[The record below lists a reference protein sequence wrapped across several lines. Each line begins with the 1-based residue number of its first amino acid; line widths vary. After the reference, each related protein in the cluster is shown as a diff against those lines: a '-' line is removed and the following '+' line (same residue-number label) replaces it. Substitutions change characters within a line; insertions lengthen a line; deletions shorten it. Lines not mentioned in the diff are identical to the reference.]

1 MFLVGL
7 EYLLGILK
15 CFLKFLSCVSVEE
28 MPTRNYKKK
37 EGGRRKTQR
46 KRSVRSGSSGRS
58 GRTRRS
64 RYTSKR
70 HHKRSSPVMG
80 RIFPPIDVRSAKD
93 FPEMM
98 KRLVEG
104 PVSIVLIYADWCG
117 HCDTFKPHFDAASKS
132 PERSVQSIKINES
145 VLNDANSYLSKN
157 LSNSS
162 SFNAE
167 GYPHMEARSANN
179 VPLSK
184 MEVVRDTDTMT
195 RVMNETGKMPS
206 SFVVNNSGF
215 MNESVSAKKNNMNS
229 MNAIKNSM
237 NEGDVFSLND
247 NVESLASSRPVMGES
262 VKLSNKDS
270 MSSIEDQPI
279 IAEPPMPENIEQ
291 NAPVDIASSVAQS
304 SPVIT
309 VGTDMNTTE
318 QKGGA
323 LFATMGQVAYKLA
336 PAGLLLG
343 LATQVVKPRRKH
355 VKKTVVRKKNVT
367 FRRGGKAKTSKRR

>member
-1 MFLVGL
+1 
-7 EYLLGILK
+7 
-15 CFLKFLSCVSVEE
+15 
-28 MPTRNYKKK
+28 
-37 EGGRRKTQR
+37 
-46 KRSVRSGSSGRS
+46 
-58 GRTRRS
+58 
-64 RYTSKR
+64 
-70 HHKRSSPVMG
+70 MG

-117 HCDTFKPHFDAASKS
+117 HCDTFKPHFDTASKS

-184 MEVVRDTDTMT
+184 MDVVRDTDTMT

-206 SFVVNNSGF
+206 SFVFNNSGF

-247 NVESLASSRPVMGES
+247 NVESLASSRPVIGES

-291 NAPVDIASSVAQS
+291 SAPVDIASSVAQS
-304 SPVIT
+304 APVIT
-309 VGTDMNTTE
+309 VGTDMDTTE

-323 LFATMGQVAYKLA
+323 LFSTIGQVAYKLA

-343 LATQVVKPRRKH
+343 LATQVVKPRRKN

-367 FRRGGKAKTSKRR
+367 SRRSSKAKTSKRR

>member
-1 MFLVGL
+1 
-7 EYLLGILK
+7 
-15 CFLKFLSCVSVEE
+15 
-28 MPTRNYKKK
+28 MPSRNYKKK
-37 EGGRRKTQR
+37 GGRRSTQR
-46 KRSVRSGSSGRS
+46 KRT
-58 GRTRRS
+58 GRTARRS

-70 HHKRSSPVMG
+70 PHKRSAPVMG

-132 PERSVQSIKINES
+132 PQRSVQSIKINES

-162 SFNAE
+162 SFHAD

-179 VPLSK
+179 TSLSK
-184 MEVVRDTDTMT
+184 IDVVRDTDTMT

-215 MNESVSAKKNNMNS
+215 ASMNMSASAKKNNMNNMNNMNS
-229 MNAIKNSM
+229 MNTIKNSM
-237 NEGDVFSLND
+237 DDGNILSFDD

-262 VKLSNKDS
+262 VTLSNKES
-270 MSSIEDQPI
+270 MSSMDDQPI
-279 IAEPPMPENIEQ
+279 IAEPPAPEDVNT
-291 NAPVDIASSVAQS
+291 SSVARSAPEDLTS
-304 SPVIT
+304 SVTRSEPIIT
-309 VGTDMNTTE
+309 VGTDMETTG
-318 QKGGA
+318 QKGGS
-323 LFATMGQVAYKLA
+323 LFTTMGQVAYKLA

-343 LATQVVKPRRKH
+343 LATQVVKPRRKN
-355 VKKTVVRKKNVT
+355 VKKTVVRKKKVT
-367 FRRGGKAKTSKRR
+367 FRRSGKAKVKTSKRR

>member
-1 MFLVGL
+1 
-7 EYLLGILK
+7 
-15 CFLKFLSCVSVEE
+15 

-37 EGGRRKTQR
+37 EGGRRRSQR
-46 KRSVRSGSSGRS
+46 KRSVRSGSSGR
-58 GRTRRS
+58 TKRS

-70 HHKRSSPVMG
+70 HHKRSAPVMG
-80 RIFPPIDVRSAKD
+80 RIFPPIDVRSVKD

-162 SFNAE
+162 SFVAE

-215 MNESVSAKKNNMNS
+215 VSKSASANANMNAKKNNMNS

-237 NEGDVFSLND
+237 NEGDVLSFND

-262 VKLSNKDS
+262 VKLSNKNN

-279 IAEPPMPENIEQ
+279 IAEPPMPEDLTYSVAQ
-291 NAPVDIASSVAQS
+291 GASKDLTSSVAQS
-304 SPVIT
+304 APVIT
-309 VGTDMNTTE
+309 IGTDMNTTE

-323 LFATMGQVAYKLA
+323 LFSTMGQVAYKLA

-355 VKKTVVRKKNVT
+355 VKKTVVRKKKATV
-367 FRRGGKAKTSKRR
+367 RKGRKAKTSKKSRRR

>member
-1 MFLVGL
+1 
-7 EYLLGILK
+7 
-15 CFLKFLSCVSVEE
+15 
-28 MPTRNYKKK
+28 MPSRNYKKK
-37 EGGRRKTQR
+37 GGRRSTQR
-46 KRSVRSGSSGRS
+46 KRTGRT
-58 GRTRRS
+58 TRRS

-70 HHKRSSPVMG
+70 QHKRSAPVMG

-132 PERSVQSIKINES
+132 PQRSVQSIKINES

-162 SFNAE
+162 SFNAD

-179 VPLSK
+179 TPLSK
-184 MEVVRDTDTMT
+184 MDVVRDTDTMT
-195 RVMNETGKMPS
+195 RVMNDTGKMPS

-215 MNESVSAKKNNMNS
+215 ASMNMSASAKKNNMNS

-237 NEGDVFSLND
+237 EEGNVFSLDD
-247 NVESLASSRPVMGES
+247 NVESLSSSRPVMGES
-262 VKLSNKDS
+262 VTLSNKES

-279 IAEPPMPENIEQ
+279 IAEPPMPE
-291 NAPVDIASSVAQS
+291 DLTSSVTRS
-304 SPVIT
+304 EPIIT
-309 VGTDMNTTE
+309 VGTDMETTG

-343 LATQVVKPRRKH
+343 LATQVVKPRRKN
-355 VKKTVVRKKNVT
+355 VKKTVVRKKKVT
-367 FRRGGKAKTSKRR
+367 FRRSGKAKVKTSKRR

>member
-1 MFLVGL
+1 
-7 EYLLGILK
+7 
-15 CFLKFLSCVSVEE
+15 

-37 EGGRRKTQR
+37 QGGRRKTQR
-46 KRSVRSGSSGRS
+46 KRSSGRS
-58 GRTRRS
+58 SSGHAKRS

-70 HHKRSSPVMG
+70 HHARSAPVMG
-80 RIFPPIDVRSAKD
+80 RILEPIDVRSAKD

-162 SFNAE
+162 SFHAE
-167 GYPHMEARSANN
+167 GYPHMEARGANN
-179 VPLSK
+179 SPLSK

-215 MNESVSAKKNNMNS
+215 MNASVGESAKKNNMNNTMNNTMKNTMKNN

-237 NEGDVFSLND
+237 NEGDILSFDD
-247 NVESLASSRPVMGES
+247 NVESLTNSRPVMGDS
-262 VKLSNKDS
+262 VKLSKKES
-270 MSSIEDQPI
+270 MDSIEDQPI

-291 NAPVDIASSVAQS
+291 SAPI
-304 SPVIT
+304 IT
-309 VGTDMNTTE
+309 VDTGMDTTA

-323 LFATMGQVAYKLA
+323 LLTTMGQVAYKLA

-343 LATQVVKPRRKH
+343 LATQVVKPRRKN
-355 VKKTVVRKKNVT
+355 VKKTVVRKKKVT
-367 FRRGGKAKTSKRR
+367 FRRGRKAKTSKRR

>member
-1 MFLVGL
+1 
-7 EYLLGILK
+7 
-15 CFLKFLSCVSVEE
+15 
-28 MPTRNYKKK
+28 
-37 EGGRRKTQR
+37 
-46 KRSVRSGSSGRS
+46 
-58 GRTRRS
+58 
-64 RYTSKR
+64 
-70 HHKRSSPVMG
+70 
-80 RIFPPIDVRSAKD
+80 
-93 FPEMM
+93 
-98 KRLVEG
+98 
-104 PVSIVLIYADWCG
+104 
-117 HCDTFKPHFDAASKS
+117 
-132 PERSVQSIKINES
+132 

-215 MNESVSAKKNNMNS
+215 ASMNMSASAKKNNMNNT
-229 MNAIKNSM
+229 NAIKNSM

-291 NAPVDIASSVAQS
+291 NA
-304 SPVIT
+304 PVIT